1 MPENLKPNLRPG
13 SQLHPPNH
21 GKVNRKVS
29 SVHVHGNITMYMYN
43 PSFILNVYMYICT
56 YTECK
61 MVISLNFVL
70 IFFYQ
75 RYNPPVIFKA
85 QSSRG

>member
-29 SVHVHGNITMYMYN
+29 SVHVHGNITMYMLYFLTILAVYN
-43 PSFILNVYMYICT
+43 TCIRTIHHLVYMYICT

-61 MVISLNFVL
+61 MAKFCINLLFLLQV
-70 IFFYQ
+70 
-75 RYNPPVIFKA
+75 
-85 QSSRG
+85 